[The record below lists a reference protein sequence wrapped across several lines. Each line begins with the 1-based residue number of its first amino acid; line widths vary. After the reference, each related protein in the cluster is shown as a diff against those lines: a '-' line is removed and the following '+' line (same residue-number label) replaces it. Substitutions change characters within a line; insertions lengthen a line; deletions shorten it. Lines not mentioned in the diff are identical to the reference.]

1 MVLKNRYRILGKRL
15 KAKGCEV
22 MFSGILP
29 RLGNDIE
36 IMSRAID
43 VNQWLEEWC
52 GEEGF
57 TFRKQG
63 ESLRGQRE
71 CFQNDG
77 LILNRKGAARFA
89 VGIEGIQAFLGQ
101 RMVEKL

>member
-1 MVLKNRYRILGKRL
+1 MCSFQGAGVHDIEGRLNDGVLGNGRKTFILVQLGANYVGKVYLGDLKNRYRILGKWL

-43 VNQWLEEWC
+43 LNQWLDEW
-52 GEEGF
+52 
-57 TFRKQG
+57 
-63 ESLRGQRE
+63 
-71 CFQNDG
+71 
-77 LILNRKGAARFA
+77 
-89 VGIEGIQAFLGQ
+89 
-101 RMVEKL
+101 